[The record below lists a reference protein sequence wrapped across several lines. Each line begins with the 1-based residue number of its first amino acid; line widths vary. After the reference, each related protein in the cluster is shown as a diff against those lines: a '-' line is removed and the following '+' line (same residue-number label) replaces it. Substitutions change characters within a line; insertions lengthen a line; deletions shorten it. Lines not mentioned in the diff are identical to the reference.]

1 MSTYKPTSNF
11 SRSWFSSPE
20 EAVGALVSYG
30 VDKELV
36 VEDDRIFVTNAL
48 LDVLKLEPGP
58 DFDPLRPVW
67 YGALEDILAYLLDD
81 AVSRGVCEDGTASR
95 DLFDTRIMGCITPPP
110 SMVRYLF
117 GKYRSVDRKS
127 VV

>member
-30 VDKELV
+30 VDRELV
-36 VEDDRIFVTNAL
+36 VED
-48 LDVLKLEPGP
+48 E
-58 DFDPLRPVW
+58 
-67 YGALEDILAYLLDD
+67 
-81 AVSRGVCEDGTASR
+81 
-95 DLFDTRIMGCITPPP
+95 
-110 SMVRYLF
+110 
-117 GKYRSVDRKS
+117 DRKS

>member
-1 MSTYKPTSNF
+1 MSTYKLTSSF

-48 LDVLKLEPGP
+48 LVRRPGGHP
-58 DFDPLRPVW
+58 CLSAR
-67 YGALEDILAYLLDD
+67 
-81 AVSRGVCEDGTASR
+81 
-95 DLFDTRIMGCITPPP
+95 
-110 SMVRYLF
+110 
-117 GKYRSVDRKS
+117 
-127 VV
+127 

>member
-48 LDVLKLEPGP
+48 LDVLQLEPGP
-58 DFDPLRPVW
+58 DF
-67 YGALEDILAYLLDD
+67 A
-81 AVSRGVCEDGTASR
+81 
-95 DLFDTRIMGCITPPP
+95 
-110 SMVRYLF
+110 
-117 GKYRSVDRKS
+117 VDRKS